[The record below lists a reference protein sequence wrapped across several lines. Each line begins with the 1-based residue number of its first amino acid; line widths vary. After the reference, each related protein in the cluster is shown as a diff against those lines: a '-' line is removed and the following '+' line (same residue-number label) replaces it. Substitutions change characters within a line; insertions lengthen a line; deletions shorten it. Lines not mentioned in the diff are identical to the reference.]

1 MNPNQ
6 TLQQVTLGNT
16 GLQVSRLAF
25 GTGTH
30 GIRGHSDQSALGV
43 EPLSELLLAGTEA
56 GLNFWD
62 TADEYGT
69 HPHVARAL
77 QQVERDSVVVL
88 TKTMARRP
96 EKVTQDVERF
106 LRELGTEVL
115 DIVLL
120 HYLSDS
126 RWPKRF
132 SGALEA
138 LSRARQAGKVRAVG
152 VSCHSLGALK
162 AALTSGW
169 AEVVMARINA
179 RGIQTDAVPAKVVLV
194 LAQLHAAGIGVVGMK
209 VLGAGRLEAASAE
222 SIQYVFDLG
231 TVQAITIGMT
241 SRQQLGE
248 NIRTVISYT

>member
-1 MNPNQ
+1 MR
-6 TLQQVTLGNT
+6 TLHICDGTELDKTVQVCRVEGLGIEAQSFFLPANFDNA
-16 GLQVSRLAF
+16 GL
-25 GTGTH
+25 
-30 GIRGHSDQSALGV
+30 V
-43 EPLSELLLAGTEA
+43 EKYRSTVADLAGISMHGPFGDLCA
-56 GLNFWD
+56 GSFD
-62 TADEYGT
+62 
-69 HPHVARAL
+69 PKVRQVA
-77 QQVERDSVVVL
+77 RDSVVVL
-88 TKTMARRP
+88 TKTMARKP
-96 EKVTQDVERF
+96 EKVTRDVERF

-179 RGIQTDAVPAKVVLV
+179 RGIQTDAVPAKVVPV